1 MARYAT
7 TLANKGT
14 SFKLSL
20 LDKTTDTKG
29 NLLKDY
35 KSQIQSELD
44 LPSNLWDD
52 IHNGMRR
59 VVQTHGEFSNLGME
73 VSGKTGT
80 AQESET
86 RPDHG
91 LFIGFAPADDPEVA
105 LAIRILTDILRD
117 ACWMPMMCLN
127 IFDLTDEKN
136 IVTGFASSDSVTF
149 PQIRYHESR
158 RRDYRWEEQI

>member
-1 MARYAT
+1 M
-7 TLANKGT
+7 
-14 SFKLSL
+14 
-20 LDKTTDTKG
+20 DKTTDTKG

-105 LAIRILTDILRD
+105 LAIRIPNGYSSGN
-117 ACWMPMMCLN
+117 ACLVAN
-127 IFDLTDEKN
+127 DVFKYIFDLTDEKN
-136 IVTGFASSDSVTF
+136 IVTGFASSDSSNSST
-149 PQIRYHESR
+149 
-158 RRDYRWEEQI
+158 D